1 MGAKVW
7 GTAAVVIAAAAA
19 AGAGI
24 VTWEGR
30 VWDEHAQDL
39 GSYKEAPV
47 KTVVFTETARTWRTR
62 AFTVEVELLN
72 GLKMVW
78 QGSAEF
84 GFGTKTTASLDLT
97 QGIGAQIAADKSVE
111 WFGDELVIET
121 SMTGTVKPVVWR
133 LNPITYRAPE
143 NALVCQAE
151 AASITGEKS
160 GQDIVA
166 RFVLGGWS
174 CRTAEE
180 IAANAPSTE
189 SMKDLRAEIRVG
201 EKPIADFTFT
211 SGPFVSGELSG
222 DGTRA
227 AFISARSA
235 GPAPEGKDGKAAQCW
250 DERVE
255 LSVTNPKAGGESAS
269 EIGLDLTITNL
280 SEAFL
285 TELQTATQETAV
297 NPDAAFRVLGI
308 WSRAFTKD
316 GIALNLTDA
325 RYVRGKDA
333 AHLKGAFAYKA
344 ADPNAQ
350 GQELARGA
358 SWGSFELAIPQALI
372 AKQTAAVYTASGDLR
387 LIDGV
392 YQSKLEIFENA
403 CFVNGNYKGNPIA
416 LLSLF

>member
-24 VTWEGR
+24 ITWEGR

-39 GSYKEAPV
+39 ASYKEAPV
-47 KTVVFTETARTWRTR
+47 KTVIFTETARTWRTR

-78 QGSAEF
+78 QGGAEF
-84 GFGTKTTASLDLT
+84 GLGTKTKASLDLT

-111 WFGDELVIET
+111 GFGDELVIET

-143 NALVCQAE
+143 NAFVCQAE
-151 AASITGEKS
+151 AASITGEKI

-285 TELQTATQETAV
+285 TNGHAGDGSESGRCF
-297 NPDAAFRVLGI
+297 PG
-308 WSRAFTKD
+308 SRYLEPRLYEGRHCVESDRCKICA
-316 GIALNLTDA
+316 
-325 RYVRGKDA
+325 GKGC
-333 AHLKGAFAYKA
+333 GAFEGGICL
-344 ADPNAQ
+344 Q
-350 GQELARGA
+350 GGGSECAGSGAR
-358 SWGSFELAIPQALI
+358 S
-372 AKQTAAVYTASGDLR
+372 R
-387 LIDGV
+387 
-392 YQSKLEIFENA
+392 SKLGQF
-403 CFVNGNYKGNPIA
+403 
-416 LLSLF
+416 

>member
-7 GTAAVVIAAAAA
+7 STAAVVIAAAAA

-39 GSYKEAPV
+39 ASYKEAPV
-47 KTVVFTETARTWRTR
+47 KTVIFTETARTWRTR

-78 QGSAEF
+78 QGGAEF
-84 GFGTKTTASLDLT
+84 GLGTKTKASLDLT

-111 WFGDELVIET
+111 GFGDELVIET

-143 NALVCQAE
+143 NAFVCQAE
-151 AASITGEKS
+151 AASITGEKI

-325 RYVRGKDA
+325 RYVRGKD
-333 AHLKGAFAYKA
+333 
-344 ADPNAQ
+344 
-350 GQELARGA
+350 
-358 SWGSFELAIPQALI
+358 
-372 AKQTAAVYTASGDLR
+372 
-387 LIDGV
+387 
-392 YQSKLEIFENA
+392 
-403 CFVNGNYKGNPIA
+403 
-416 LLSLF
+416 

>member
-111 WFGDELVIET
+111 GFGDELVIET

-151 AASITGEKS
+151 AASITGEKKRAGYCRSLRS
-160 GQDIVA
+160 G
-166 RFVLGGWS
+166 RLELPNGGRN
-174 CRTAEE
+174 CG
-180 IAANAPSTE
+180 
-189 SMKDLRAEIRVG
+189 KLY
-201 EKPIADFTFT
+201 
-211 SGPFVSGELSG
+211 SGERTG
-222 DGTRA
+222 
-227 AFISARSA
+227 
-235 GPAPEGKDGKAAQCW
+235 
-250 DERVE
+250 V
-255 LSVTNPKAGGESAS
+255 
-269 EIGLDLTITNL
+269 
-280 SEAFL
+280 
-285 TELQTATQETAV
+285 
-297 NPDAAFRVLGI
+297 
-308 WSRAFTKD
+308 
-316 GIALNLTDA
+316 
-325 RYVRGKDA
+325 
-333 AHLKGAFAYKA
+333 
-344 ADPNAQ
+344 
-350 GQELARGA
+350 
-358 SWGSFELAIPQALI
+358 SF
-372 AKQTAAVYTASGDLR
+372 
-387 LIDGV
+387 
-392 YQSKLEIFENA
+392 
-403 CFVNGNYKGNPIA
+403 
-416 LLSLF
+416 